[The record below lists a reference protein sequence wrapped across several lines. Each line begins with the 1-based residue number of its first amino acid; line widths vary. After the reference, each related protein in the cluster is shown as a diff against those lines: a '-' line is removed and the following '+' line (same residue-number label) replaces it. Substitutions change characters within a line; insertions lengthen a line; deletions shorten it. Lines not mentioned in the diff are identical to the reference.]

1 MSSLSR
7 KLDRHQNRAQ
17 RSAGMVHH
25 LIADVA
31 KGCAAEQWETLSKQN
46 AFHRAWPKVEPFVAN
61 QWREYIHVAR
71 QILTGM
77 LGDPKKTDAEKQ
89 VIYDA
94 LLLDGAVNPKAMAEP
109 AKPAVT
115 FNLKG

>member
-7 KLDRHQNRAQ
+7 KLDRRQNRAQ
-17 RSAGMVHH
+17 KAAGMVHYQ
-25 LIADVA
+25 IADIA
-31 KGCAAEQWETLSKQN
+31 KGCAAEQWEALSKQN

-61 QWREYIHVAR
+61 HWKDYIHVAR

-77 LGDPKKTDAEKQ
+77 LGDPKRSEEEKRL
-89 VIYDA
+89 IYDA

-109 AKPAVT
+109 AKPVVT

>member
-7 KLDRHQNRAQ
+7 KLDRHQNRPQ

-25 LIADVA
+25 VIADIA

-46 AFHRAWPKVEPFVAN
+46 SFHARWPKVEPFVAN
-61 QWREYIHVAR
+61 TWKEYIHVAR

-77 LGDPKKTDAEKQ
+77 LGDPKKSEEEKRA
-89 VIYDA
+89 IYDV

-109 AKPAVT
+109 AKPVVT